1 MNEILDFIVTNHI
14 LFCRMQTHIVKKVP
28 TLRAGYIDH
37 WLICGSIFQY
47 PKDWKMDC
55 EELAARKTVEEK
67 EAIRKDK
74 MYKEGLKVAARI
86 AKFLKNLQDN
96 ERIWLPYHFV

>member
-1 MNEILDFIVTNHI
+1 
-14 LFCRMQTHIVKKVP
+14 
-28 TLRAGYIDH
+28 
-37 WLICGSIFQY
+37 
-47 PKDWKMDC
+47 MDC

-74 MYKEGLKVAARI
+74 MYKEGLKVVARI

-96 ERIWLPYHFV
+96 EMIWLPYHFG